1 MYCEVFAFKPHANI
15 LIRIHTHAHADTQA
29 HPYEISNFVLENV
42 GMENVGVI
50 RSHEND
56 FKLR

>member
-15 LIRIHTHAHADTQA
+15 LIRIHSCTQA
-29 HPYEISNFVLENV
+29 HPHEISNFVLENV
-42 GMENVGVI
+42 GMENVGDI
-50 RSHEND
+50 ILSHEND